1 MGISSKWIKSLVG
14 IRKQE
19 KGHNAEKQQKGQNAE
34 SRETGSSADQSFH
47 KRKHSLDP
55 EGELAVG
62 EIPVQSEALTD
73 DSNTQAIS
81 DSICPDSTS
90 LDAHVSQDEHESKE
104 DMAATVVQS
113 AFRAFLAR
121 RALRALKGIVLLQAL
136 IRGHAV
142 RRQTEETLQCMQA
155 LVKAQARV
163 RARQVRVALENQVAR
178 KKIPEQDDH
187 ENHVREVEGG
197 WCGSIGSMEEMQAKA
212 LKRQEAAAKRERAMA
227 YALTHQ
233 RQAGSKHQKSTSLQG
248 PELDDNHWGSNWL
261 DRWMAVRPWENRLL
275 DSNAKES
282 MPTHK
287 DKQDLE
293 TKSQITP
300 KGKVPTSNTPS
311 GPSKKKGAN
320 HKKSYSDVSCTSFA
334 RPANV
339 LPSTSLG
346 SFKQKAKVTDEVFE
360 EVTSQPTDVA
370 SKAKHNS
377 KDKLAQANTPAK
389 NRLSLPNNVGREAGK
404 GPTRRNSMSR
414 SDPKSRADAA
424 KQGGKQVELQA

>member
-19 KGHNAEKQQKGQNAE
+19 KGHTAEKQQKGQNAASSE
-34 SRETGSSADQSFH
+34 IRSSADQSLH
-47 KRKHSLDP
+47 KRKHLDP
-55 EGELAVG
+55 EGALMVE
-62 EIPVQSEALTD
+62 EITVQSEALTND
-73 DSNTQAIS
+73 NDMKTISN
-81 DSICPDSTS
+81 SICPDSTS
-90 LDAHVSQDEHESKE
+90 LDAHVSQAEHENKE
-104 DMAATVVQS
+104 DMAATVIQS
-113 AFRAFLAR
+113 SFRAFLAR

-187 ENHVREVEGG
+187 ENHVREIEGG

-233 RQAGSKHQKSTSLQG
+233 RQAGSKQQKSTSLQG

-282 MPTHK
+282 MPTHE
-287 DKQDLE
+287 DKQDEE
-293 TKSQITP
+293 TMSQITP

-311 GPSKKKGAN
+311 GPSRKKGVN

-334 RPANV
+334 RPTNV
-339 LPSTSLG
+339 LSSTSLG
-346 SFKQKAKVTDEVFE
+346 SSKQKGKVTDEVFE
-360 EVTSQPTDVA
+360 EVSSQATDIA
-370 SKAKHNS
+370 SKAARNP
-377 KDKLAQANTPAK
+377 KDKLGQVNTPYK
-389 NRLSLPNNVGREAGK
+389 KRLSLPNNVGREAGK
-404 GPTRRNSMSR
+404 GSTRRNWMNR
-414 SDPKSRADAA
+414 SDPKAQAVA
-424 KQGGKQVELQA
+424 PNQGGKQVELQA

>member
-1 MGISSKWIKSLVG
+1 MWSLRSV
-14 IRKQE
+14 
-19 KGHNAEKQQKGQNAE
+19 
-34 SRETGSSADQSFH
+34 FH
-47 KRKHSLDP
+47 LD
-55 EGELAVG
+55 
-62 EIPVQSEALTD
+62 
-73 DSNTQAIS
+73 
-81 DSICPDSTS
+81 
-90 LDAHVSQDEHESKE
+90 
-104 DMAATVVQS
+104 
-113 AFRAFLAR
+113 
-121 RALRALKGIVLLQAL
+121 
-136 IRGHAV
+136 
-142 RRQTEETLQCMQA
+142 
-155 LVKAQARV
+155 
-163 RARQVRVALENQVAR
+163 
-178 KKIPEQDDH
+178 
-187 ENHVREVEGG
+187 
-197 WCGSIGSMEEMQAKA
+197 
-212 LKRQEAAAKRERAMA
+212 
-227 YALTHQ
+227 Q